1 MAPGTHMERRLA
13 YTRSTATSSMIGYI
27 LGLGDRHVQ
36 NILLDL
42 STAEL
47 IHIDLGVAF
56 EQGKI
61 LPTPETIPFRL
72 SRDIIDG
79 FGPSGVEG
87 TFRRSCETT
96 LNTLRANKE
105 GIMTILEVLI
115 YDPLYNWSL
124 SPAKAYRLQHGKEAD
139 ATVRSR
145 WENDSEKE
153 QASNQTN
160 NNKMAERVLLR
171 VIQKLNGMEEGYHL
185 SVEGQV
191 NLLIQ
196 QATDPSRLCALF
208 PGWQPYI

>member
-1 MAPGTHMERRLA
+1 MW
-13 YTRSTATSSMIGYI
+13 I
-27 LGLGDRHVQ
+27 
-36 NILLDL
+36 
-42 STAEL
+42 L
-47 IHIDLGVAF
+47 IHVA
-56 EQGKI
+56 
-61 LPTPETIPFRL
+61 L
-72 SRDIIDG
+72 
-79 FGPSGVEG
+79 
-87 TFRRSCETT
+87 ETT

-145 WENDSEKE
+145 WENDSEIQ

>member
-1 MAPGTHMERRLA
+1 
-13 YTRSTATSSMIGYI
+13 MIFA
-27 LGLGDRHVQ
+27 GDRHVQ
-36 NILLDL
+36 NILIDL

-61 LPTPETIPFRL
+61 LPTPETVPFRL

-87 TFRRSCETT
+87 TFRITCETT
-96 LNTLRANKE
+96 LNVMRANKD

-115 YDPLYNWSL
+115 FDPLYNWSL
-124 SPAKAYRLQHGKEAD
+124 TPAKAYRLQYGKDAD
-139 ATVRSR
+139 PATKAKWEQEHENGPSLGVNNSR
-145 WENDSEKE
+145 
-153 QASNQTN
+153 

-171 VIQKLNGMEEGYHL
+171 VMQKLNGMEDGYNL
-185 SVEGQV
+185 STEGQV

-196 QATDPSRLCALF
+196 QATDTSRLCSLF
-208 PGWQPYI
+208 AGWQPYI